1 MFSKRKG
8 RGAHRQTGQ
17 KLLRAALRFARV
29 PQEERRRLE
38 RRHLTEAAEIFM
50 RHHCKGLPW
59 QPADDFAEQD
69 GFVFSKEQVERH
81 ARHLMRTL
89 PVHYAPFI
97 AQWDRQQ
104 PTGATI

>member
-1 MFSKRKG
+1 MSRKRKG

-38 RRHLTEAAEIFM
+38 RRHLTKAAEIFM

-59 QPADDFAEQD
+59 QPADDFLEQFLEQD
-69 GFVFSKEQVERH
+69 GFVFSKSKSS
-81 ARHLMRTL
+81 
-89 PVHYAPFI
+89 
-97 AQWDRQQ
+97 
-104 PTGATI
+104 ATHDT